1 MSPPVLGVFPHNS
14 QPAPSC
20 SSVDSMLGQGGL
32 QITGLRPEPVGTQG
46 QPTVWLFLQPEL
58 FKYLFNLYVEERLP
72 AQGKGLGVGPQVA
85 AQPSLWD
92 RSYSPQAQMCRAPSA
107 KPAFLHILYNICV
120 PMTFYSFCR
129 FKPKIPP

>member
-20 SSVDSMLGQGGL
+20 SSVDSILGQGGL
-32 QITGLRPEPVGTQG
+32 QITRLRPEPVGTPG

-72 AQGKGLGVGPQVA
+72 AQGKDLGVGPQVA

-92 RSYSPQAQMCRAPSA
+92 RSYSPQAQMCRAPLQSQA
-107 KPAFLHILYNICV
+107 LNWLA
-120 PMTFYSFCR
+120 
-129 FKPKIPP
+129 